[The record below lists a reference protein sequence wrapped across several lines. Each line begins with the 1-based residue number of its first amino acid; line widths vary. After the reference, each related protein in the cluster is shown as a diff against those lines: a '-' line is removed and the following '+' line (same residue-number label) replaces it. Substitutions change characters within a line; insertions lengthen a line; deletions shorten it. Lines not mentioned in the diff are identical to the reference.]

1 MWEYWRIIKNFDSQG
16 VDIHIYRK
24 EFMSQAGL
32 WLVTGWG
39 NNLMLIDIRQMGEDK
54 IFLA

>member
-1 MWEYWRIIKNFDSQG
+1 MWEYWTFLKMDKTDGI
-16 VDIHIYRK
+16 DIHLLRN